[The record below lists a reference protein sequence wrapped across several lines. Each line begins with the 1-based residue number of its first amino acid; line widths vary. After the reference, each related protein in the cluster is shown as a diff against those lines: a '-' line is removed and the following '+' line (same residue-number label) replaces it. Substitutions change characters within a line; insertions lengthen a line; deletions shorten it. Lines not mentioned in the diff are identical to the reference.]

1 MSIKLRIIN
10 VLFSFQYLPL
20 ARYDQHSGNEKDS
33 SVQLSMVA
41 NWSSFLGSSRPC
53 FINIDFAG
61 LFIVFA
67 EVCTIISAGSS
78 ALMIKLGIQI
88 KNETLTFQPVI
99 IPTYIPAENWEN
111 ARYIF
116 MDTYSVTVVPQRQ
129 SSFLFQTFFSCIRES
144 SGSDTIINENQD
156 HG

>member
-1 MSIKLRIIN
+1 MSIKLRIIY
-10 VLFSFQYLPL
+10 VSFSFQYLPL
-20 ARYDQHSGNEKDS
+20 ARYDQYGGNEKDS

-41 NWSSFLGSSRPC
+41 NWSSFLGSSRPW

-67 EVCTIISAGSS
+67 EVCTIISAGIQRANDQIGNSNQEGDS
-78 ALMIKLGIQI
+78 YLSTRDNSDLHTCRKLGKCQI
-88 KNETLTFQPVI
+88 HLHG
-99 IPTYIPAENWEN
+99 Y
-111 ARYIF
+111 
-116 MDTYSVTVVPQRQ
+116 YSVTVVPQRQ

>member
-1 MSIKLRIIN
+1 
-10 VLFSFQYLPL
+10 
-20 ARYDQHSGNEKDS
+20 
-33 SVQLSMVA
+33 MVA
-41 NWSSFLGSSRPC
+41 NWSSFLGSSRPW

-88 KNETLTFQPVI
+88 KKKTLTFQPVI

-116 MDTYSVTVVPQRQ
+116 MDTYSVTVVPQI
-129 SSFLFQTFFSCIRES
+129 FFRVFGKVVDLTRSLMKIR
-144 SGSDTIINENQD
+144 IMVKNL
-156 HG
+156 